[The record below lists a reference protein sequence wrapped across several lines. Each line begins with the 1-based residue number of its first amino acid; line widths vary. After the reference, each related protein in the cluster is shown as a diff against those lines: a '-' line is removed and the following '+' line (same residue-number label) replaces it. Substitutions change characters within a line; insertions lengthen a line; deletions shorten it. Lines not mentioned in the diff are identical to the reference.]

1 MTITAKNESLLNKV
15 INLFKRYELLLTLT
29 TREIRVRYRQ
39 SILSFGWALGQPIIQ
54 MVVISVIFGSFLR
67 IPTGGIPYPIF
78 SYTAILPWTLFAGA
92 ITAAIPSI
100 TGNMNLV
107 TKIYFPREIIPLAA
121 SLARL
126 FDFFIALTV
135 FIALM
140 IWYQIPL
147 QSTIWFAPIL
157 LIIQIVLSL
166 GIGLLGAA
174 VGVFL
179 RDILYAIPMLMLVW
193 MYATPVIY
201 PLSMVP
207 PEWQRVYMLNPMA
220 SIIDGYRKV
229 VLEGVYPDFSYIA
242 YAAIVSVVLLIIGY
256 VYFKKLEMSMA
267 DII

>member
-1 MTITAKNESLLNKV
+1 
-15 INLFKRYELLLTLT
+15 
-29 TREIRVRYRQ
+29 
-39 SILSFGWALGQPIIQ
+39 

-100 TGNMNLV
+100 IGNMNLV

-126 FDFFIALTV
+126 FDFFIALIV
-135 FIALM
+135 FIGLM
-140 IWYQIPL
+140 IWYKIPL
-147 QSTIWFAPIL
+147 QSTIWFAPVL
-157 LIIQIVLSL
+157 LIIQITLAL

-201 PLSMVP
+201 PISMVP
-207 PEWQRVYMLNPMA
+207 PEWQQLYMLNPMA

-229 VLEGVYPDFSYIA
+229 VLEGVYPDFSYII
-242 YAAIVSVVLLIIGY
+242 YSAIVSVVLLIIGY